1 MSHLILTCRLP
12 VSTFS
17 WQNGGSHLCA
27 VDDSN
32 DHVLSVWDWQ
42 KEERLADVKV
52 SLKPFIAAKPC
63 PTGHCLHSQQAPGP
77 PRPTLGDSPFLQLS
91 LLLCFFPHEAPLQTH
106 QGISC
111 LPESIDF
118 FSYLFPSE
126 NPNFNSFSHCLLT
139 FVLSASLGAQCVLG
153 CLP

>member
-1 MSHLILTCRLP
+1 MNI
-12 VSTFS
+12 FS

-52 SLKPFIAAKPC
+52 WLKPFTGAKPC

-77 PRPTLGDSPFLQLS
+77 PPTPTPGDNPSLQIS
-91 LLLCFFPHEAPLQTH
+91 LLLSLFPHETLLKAC
-106 QGISC
+106 QGVSC

-118 FSYLFPSE
+118 FFFLIS
-126 NPNFNSFSHCLLT
+126 
-139 FVLSASLGAQCVLG
+139 
-153 CLP
+153 

>member
-1 MSHLILTCRLP
+1 MFVPLNSHMTSPC
-12 VSTFS
+12 VYFS

-52 SLKPFIAAKPC
+52 SLKPLQLS
-63 PTGHCLHSQQAPGP
+63 LHSQQAPGP
-77 PRPTLGDSPFLQLS
+77 PHPTLGDSPFLQLS
-91 LLLCFFPHEAPLQTH
+91 LLLPLFPHEAPLQTH

-111 LPESIDF
+111 LPGSIDF

-126 NPNFNSFSHCLLT
+126 TPNFNSFSHCLLT
-139 FVLSASLGAQCVLG
+139 FIHSASLGAHCVLG
-153 CLP
+153 CPVRSA